1 MSDLVALNYDTLP
14 PLSNLRRAVDE
25 QGHVQISIVAGD
37 PGVLARRAAM
47 YGTAWLSVV
56 WSTII
61 TTLFALL
68 LTPMFLTN
76 RPQARSLD
84 TLLVMTAG
92 VFFSAMFLLVWWLEY
107 RKRMDAIG
115 VDDYGEYLDYLEVH
129 QDEFPALFDVI
140 LINVTGFFRDA
151 ASWDY
156 YAGEILP
163 RLLEAVGP
171 DDPIRVWCAG
181 CASGEETYTMA
192 MVLAEAMGTRAFM
205 ERVKIYATEVD
216 EDALNHARQAS
227 YSAKDVDAIPRALLE
242 RYFEQGDQR
251 FTFRKDLRRSMIFG
265 RNDLTQDAPI
275 SRIDLLTCRNTLMY
289 FNAETQAR
297 ILGRFHF
304 ALNPWGYL
312 FLGRSEML
320 ISHSDLFRP
329 VNLKRRVFTKVV
341 RPSMRERF
349 TALANATREVA
360 EEPILEIRDGAFETS
375 KSAQIA
381 IDADG
386 VLVLANAQARSTFGL
401 STADLGRP
409 LKDLEISYRPVD
421 LRSNLELAFNERRT
435 VSLTPEPK
443 AATLPDAR
451 VFEVQITPLHSGEQ
465 LLGATIVFDDV
476 TRQRRLEDELI
487 TCRRELDS
495 AHEELQSTVEELETT
510 NEELQST
517 NEELETI
524 NDEVRRRSLELNEIN
539 AFLET
544 ILSSMG
550 VAVIVID
557 RDQRVQIWN
566 AESTEFWGVRSDE
579 AHGQHLFGLD
589 IGLPLDRVRT
599 PLRRVLAGTDDRAEV
614 QLEALNRRG
623 RQVRLNVTLLGV
635 GLGPDDVRGA
645 ILLTAPVDG
654 DGWSGDGTDGN

>member
-1 MSDLVALNYDTLP
+1 
-14 PLSNLRRAVDE
+14 
-25 QGHVQISIVAGD
+25 
-37 PGVLARRAAM
+37 
-47 YGTAWLSVV
+47 
-56 WSTII
+56 
-61 TTLFALL
+61 
-68 LTPMFLTN
+68 
-76 RPQARSLD
+76 
-84 TLLVMTAG
+84 
-92 VFFSAMFLLVWWLEY
+92 
-107 RKRMDAIG
+107 
-115 VDDYGEYLDYLEVH
+115 
-129 QDEFPALFDVI
+129 
-140 LINVTGFFRDA
+140 
-151 ASWDY
+151 
-156 YAGEILP
+156 
-163 RLLEAVGP
+163 
-171 DDPIRVWCAG
+171 
-181 CASGEETYTMA
+181 
-192 MVLAEAMGTRAFM
+192 
-205 ERVKIYATEVD
+205 
-216 EDALNHARQAS
+216 
-227 YSAKDVDAIPRALLE
+227 
-242 RYFEQGDQR
+242 
-251 FTFRKDLRRSMIFG
+251 MIFG

-341 RPSMRERF
+341 RASMRERF

-517 NEELETI
+517 NEELETTNEELQSANEELETMNEELQSTNEELETI

>member
-1 MSDLVALNYDTLP
+1 MTEHAERQPSHPGTGTPLEILIAHLKRTRGFDLSGYKRPSLE
-14 PLSNLRRAVDE
+14 RR
-25 QGHVQISIVAGD
+25 I
-37 PGVLARRAAM
+37 
-47 YGTAWLSVV
+47 
-56 WSTII
+56 
-61 TTLFALL
+61 
-68 LTPMFLTN
+68 
-76 RPQARSLD
+76 
-84 TLLVMTAG
+84 
-92 VFFSAMFLLVWWLEY
+92 
-107 RKRMDAIG
+107 RKRMDAVG
-115 VDDYGEYLDYLEVH
+115 VDDYAAYVDYLEVN

-192 MVLAEAMGTRAFM
+192 MVLAEALGAEAFI

-216 EDALNHARQAS
+216 EDALNQARQAS
-227 YSAKDVDAIPRALLE
+227 YSAEDVEPIPQGLLE
-242 RYFEQGDQR
+242 RYFDQSGER

-289 FNAETQAR
+289 FNVETQAR

-341 RPSMRERF
+341 RPSIRERF

-401 STADLGRP
+401 STGDLGRP

-451 VFEVQITPLHSGEQ
+451 VFEVQITPLRSGEQ

-487 TCRRELDS
+487 TSRRELDS

-566 AESTEFWGVRSDE
+566 AESTEFCGVRSDE

-654 DGWSGDGTDGN
+654 DGWSGDSADGN